1 MIRMTGLI
9 VTSNEADEYLTD
21 ERCHILEYWN
31 RPDDPEV
38 SIARARVSP
47 GITTQRHRLIGI
59 AERYLILAGEG
70 SMELQGSA
78 PRPVGVGDV
87 VYIPAGQAQSITN
100 TGQTDLVFLAIC
112 NPRFVPAAYV
122 VVDEDPL

>member
-1 MIRMTGLI
+1 MISMTGLI
-9 VTSNEADEYLTD
+9 VTSNEADEHLTD

-31 RPDDPEV
+31 RPDDPEM

-59 AERYLILAGEG
+59 VERYLILDGEG

-87 VYIPAGQAQSITN
+87 VYIPAGQVQSITN
-100 TGQTDLVFLAIC
+100 TGKTDLVFLAIC

-122 VVDEDPL
+122 MVDEDSL